1 VEATEIVLRTAE
13 VCARFGRGHVR
24 HQLSAGRWQRP
35 VRGVVVLHNGP
46 LERAE
51 WDQIALL
58 GCAPGA
64 VLGGLTALAYDGFA
78 GVETD
83 GIHVVLPE
91 GTGRLPRDRV
101 VPHWSTMLT
110 DADVH
115 PLRLPR
121 RTRPQRSLVD
131 AASWSPWSAERQAR
145 AIVLAGVQQGIAR
158 PRDLRDALSR
168 RGPCRHR
175 ALIVESTL
183 DARGGIQ
190 SIPELD
196 FEMIRR
202 RHRLPEPKRQSVR
215 RRKDG
220 KCYLDVEWPDFDT
233 ACEIHGIPHLRVR
246 QWESDLER
254 ANEIM
259 IVGPRL
265 LVFSSYAVRRQQSR
279 VGNQLV
285 RMLRRGGWPG

>member
-1 VEATEIVLRTAE
+1 MRTGD

-35 VRGVVVLHNGP
+35 ARGIVVLHNGP
-46 LERAE
+46 LQQAER
-51 WDQIALL
+51 DQIALL
-58 GCAPGA
+58 GCASGS
-64 VLGGLTALAYDGFA
+64 VLGGLTALTYDGFS

-91 GTGRLPRDRV
+91 GADRPLRDGV
-101 VPHWSTMLT
+101 ILHWSTMLT

-115 PLRLPR
+115 PLRMPL

-131 AASWSPWSAERQAR
+131 AASWCSWSCERRAR
-145 AIVLAGVQQGIAR
+145 TIVLTGVPQGLAR
-158 PRDLRDALSR
+158 PRDLRDLRDALSR
-168 RGPCRHR
+168 RGSCRHR
-175 ALIVESTL
+175 ALLVESIL

-196 FEMIRR
+196 FDLIRR
-202 RHRLPEPKRQSVR
+202 RHRLPEPKRQPVR

-220 KCYLDVEWPDFDT
+220 KCYLDVEWTDFDT
-233 ACEIHGIPHLRVR
+233 ACEIHGMPHLRVP

-254 ANEIM
+254 ANEVM
-259 IVGPRL
+259 IVGLRL

-279 VGNQLV
+279 VGDQLV
-285 RMLRRGGWPG
+285 RMLRRGGWRG